1 MGETHKRRY
10 TYTKR
15 RYNMI
20 TAKKSLQK
28 MIRRKGKGKE

>member
-1 MGETHKRRY
+1 MGKTHKHIY

-15 RYNMI
+15 RYKMI

-28 MIRRKGKGKE
+28 IRRKGKGKE